1 MQHLCSTFFC
11 IINCLFSS
19 LFLPPQIMLTDSS
32 LINTIILGGISN
44 IRYKCYVH
52 SYPKSALLSFLTRES
67 FHANLSYID
76 SPESHNAIID
86 AYKHLI
92 ALNIPATWHILSNP
106 KTNKDSVTL
115 ELWLFWFDN
124 KHTQVIETDARLKE
138 MQESKSGSFNWSQIT
153 SKNGLSPTSSPQLTL
168 SKADSI
174 TLVPGTEYKL
184 FIKSIRN
191 LVQHVMIHKR
201 HAFALGEF
209 FVFPETYQDQ
219 GNVMKDEIA
228 DDDPMSVKNTLMACM
243 YNVYFTTSNLVFQPN
258 TRRMRLRPLST
269 VDLYTKN
276 LKEKR
281 LVLLCPT
288 GEHARIVSFH
298 SLPADMQPKVLN
310 QWAEF
315 YDMPVSLVT
324 QKKEYMPSLITI
336 RTASQDTVVY
346 PSALVFVP
354 TDTKQSPA
362 AVAGMNGIMGL
373 NHGLTE
379 DLGAKASRMAYYEKL
394 RLNTQEKDATI
405 DYWSYINP
413 IIHIGSSVF
422 HALSSIDAKYQQDQM
437 LLHRALIEPVVGSP
451 IMNAK
456 SVVPTNY
463 DSPLL
468 ASGLHRKSITP
479 PASSAQYECSMQ
491 LSEYVT
497 SLFHDNTSGDDTM
510 LDLLQDSSV
519 AAVQRNDSLDI
530 DDNLPLPTTSNV
542 AANQPQLL
550 EPNLTLV
557 QPQADAMPIKD
568 EPQTL
573 QSPLED
579 FNLMYD
585 LGGTRLDK
593 TDAWDVDDGFG
604 DLDLDVTDADFDF
617 FETPAVAAP
626 PPLPPSPP
634 PPIPATEL
642 NVLNIIP
649 MDIDSPKTDPA
660 QVEVK
665 QESLDQDMVMADV
678 QVSETKPKPTP
689 NNNDSLF
696 TPFVVS
702 NDSTEN
708 VSTTATLEEASYT
721 VTPKIPD
728 TFTLQKRASYQK
740 LTPELFS
747 FVPRDFLPV
756 PVKATVNDAKYGAGG
771 KFMYEPSKDQSKA
784 DGSGLA
790 ASKANESVLYSPDY
804 VPIAPKKKLTKS
816 QQQQQVSDMEA
827 DPPLETPWSNTVRN
841 QSSSDNGSSNNSS
854 ESSSSSSSSSSSN
867 DSDSFTTDD
876 GEEDSQ
882 DSATESE
889 SDIDRMDENIGSE
902 GMVEK
907 RFKALK
913 KFQKS
918 IIYSQIKATPA
929 PLPTDRLRY
938 LDYDTPFAPILAYG
952 SIKPIKW
959 RHSKAM
965 EESLAHLC
973 EQAVL
978 GGYPLAGGLAEVSE
992 NGGEI
997 EGEPAKVLVAR
1008 RNNLMQ
1014 MTRGVITHVP
1024 TLQADVF
1031 NMTTEFRDILQDIFI
1046 ETVDESDA
1054 SGMDLITTPDALDPV
1069 SYPHGPLLGKIG
1081 IKGPLNIQEYY
1092 DLNESHNQGHSKYG
1106 KYQIKK
1112 RRPDEPNLDII
1123 KKPDIVVSRHEDNL
1137 EGSSAMIPFWE
1148 KLGLDP
1154 YSAKKQIKYFVVYP
1168 NNSDIES
1175 SVRHFFKSLGNVY
1188 EACHL
1193 GKHEPGYAGTYLDGL
1208 VPVSVTNSNLN
1219 ESSVRQRLKN
1229 YEETCEALG
1238 RYLAIDEEQQKHQY
1252 HTQNYYTVIYIV
1264 NPGPHMSSYLDM
1276 CRCFYKLKEAYHR
1289 IAHKN
1294 FSDEQPR
1301 IALQLMPIDH
1311 ILRPSAFGGY
1321 TMLGLKDIA
1330 FSVYTKC
1337 FTRVTR
1343 KVTSPNQESWVD
1355 LYAPA
1360 FVLSKPL
1367 QRTIKFKL
1375 NDIRPFPTIMEQNA
1389 VLHMAYCFSYDRA
1402 WMAVVWMDDRGELLE
1417 YDLFSR
1423 KTAFKEAWNRTLE
1436 IAKRTAFPWTI
1447 VIAKLGLMFNDELLY
1462 WLRYVSTAIEH
1473 RVTIVAMDLE
1483 SGLNLHFSA
1492 CYPNRDATAQQDDP
1506 RQPSFLDAQG
1516 KTHTTASGLTYARE
1530 QGKHHR
1536 TNSNRSTDAG
1546 EAQILLLNHRIS
1558 YSQKRER
1565 AYKGILRPEAITE
1578 KENWMTPLAT
1588 GYLIHHSLPNKNV
1601 NPCMEQFNNEAFAAE
1616 VCFCPV
1622 ILFAG

>member
-1 MQHLCSTFFC
+1 M
-11 IINCLFSS
+11 
-19 LFLPPQIMLTDSS
+19 
-32 LINTIILGGISN
+32 
-44 IRYKCYVH
+44 
-52 SYPKSALLSFLTRES
+52 
-67 FHANLSYID
+67 
-76 SPESHNAIID
+76 
-86 AYKHLI
+86 
-92 ALNIPATWHILSNP
+92 
-106 KTNKDSVTL
+106 
-115 ELWLFWFDN
+115 
-124 KHTQVIETDARLKE
+124 
-138 MQESKSGSFNWSQIT
+138 
-153 SKNGLSPTSSPQLTL
+153 
-168 SKADSI
+168 
-174 TLVPGTEYKL
+174 
-184 FIKSIRN
+184 
-191 LVQHVMIHKR
+191 
-201 HAFALGEF
+201 
-209 FVFPETYQDQ
+209 
-219 GNVMKDEIA
+219 
-228 DDDPMSVKNTLMACM
+228 
-243 YNVYFTTSNLVFQPN
+243 
-258 TRRMRLRPLST
+258 
-269 VDLYTKN
+269 
-276 LKEKR
+276 
-281 LVLLCPT
+281 LCPT

-298 SLPADMQPKVLN
+298 SLPADMQSKVLN

-405 DYWSYINP
+405 DYWSYRDP

-479 PASSAQYECSMQ
+479 PASSAQHECSMQ

-497 SLFHDNTSGDDTM
+497 TLFHDNTSGDDTM
-510 LDLLQDSSV
+510 LDLLQDPSV

-530 DDNLPLPTTSNV
+530 DGGSHLSALLNKTLMIDSTDNLPLSTTSND
-542 AANQPQLL
+542 AAEQPQLM
-550 EPNLTLV
+550 EPHPTV
-557 QPQADAMPIKD
+557 IQPHADAMPTKD

-585 LGGTRLDK
+585 LEGTRLHK
-593 TDAWDVDDGFG
+593 TDAWDADDGFG

-617 FETPAVAAP
+617 FETPAVAAAP
-626 PPLPPSPP
+626 PPLPPSP

-665 QESLDQDMVMADV
+665 QEPLEQDMVMEDV
-678 QVSETKPKPTP
+678 LVSETKLKPTP

-721 VTPKIPD
+721 VTPKMPD

-740 LTPELFS
+740 STPEPFS

-771 KFMYEPSKDQSKA
+771 KFMYNPSKDQYKA
-784 DGSGLA
+784 DGSGFA
-790 ASKANESVLYSPDY
+790 VSKSKESIFYSPDY

-816 QQQQQVSDMEA
+816 KQQQVSDMEA
-827 DPPLETPWSNTVRN
+827 DPSLETSWSNKVRN
-841 QSSSDNGSSNNSS
+841 QSSSDNGSSSNSS
-854 ESSSSSSSSSSSN
+854 ESSSSSSS

-889 SDIDRMDENIGSE
+889 SDIDKMDENIGSE

-929 PLPTDRLRY
+929 PLPTDRLQY

-1014 MTRGVITHVP
+1014 MTRGVVTHMP

-1046 ETVDESDA
+1046 EAVDENEA
-1054 SGMDLITTPDALDPV
+1054 SGMDLITTPDALEPV
-1069 SYPHGPLLGKIG
+1069 SYPHGPLLGKVG

-1092 DLNESHNQGHSKYG
+1092 DLNGMY
-1106 KYQIKK
+1106 
-1112 RRPDEPNLDII
+1112 
-1123 KKPDIVVSRHEDNL
+1123 
-1137 EGSSAMIPFWE
+1137 
-1148 KLGLDP
+1148 
-1154 YSAKKQIKYFVVYP
+1154 
-1168 NNSDIES
+1168 
-1175 SVRHFFKSLGNVY
+1175 
-1188 EACHL
+1188 
-1193 GKHEPGYAGTYLDGL
+1193 
-1208 VPVSVTNSNLN
+1208 
-1219 ESSVRQRLKN
+1219 
-1229 YEETCEALG
+1229 
-1238 RYLAIDEEQQKHQY
+1238 
-1252 HTQNYYTVIYIV
+1252 
-1264 NPGPHMSSYLDM
+1264 
-1276 CRCFYKLKEAYHR
+1276 
-1289 IAHKN
+1289 
-1294 FSDEQPR
+1294 
-1301 IALQLMPIDH
+1301 
-1311 ILRPSAFGGY
+1311 
-1321 TMLGLKDIA
+1321 
-1330 FSVYTKC
+1330 KC
-1337 FTRVTR
+1337 F
-1343 KVTSPNQESWVD
+1343 
-1355 LYAPA
+1355 
-1360 FVLSKPL
+1360 F
-1367 QRTIKFKL
+1367 FG
-1375 NDIRPFPTIMEQNA
+1375 
-1389 VLHMAYCFSYDRA
+1389 C
-1402 WMAVVWMDDRGELLE
+1402 
-1417 YDLFSR
+1417 
-1423 KTAFKEAWNRTLE
+1423 
-1436 IAKRTAFPWTI
+1436 
-1447 VIAKLGLMFNDELLY
+1447 
-1462 WLRYVSTAIEH
+1462 
-1473 RVTIVAMDLE
+1473 
-1483 SGLNLHFSA
+1483 
-1492 CYPNRDATAQQDDP
+1492 
-1506 RQPSFLDAQG
+1506 
-1516 KTHTTASGLTYARE
+1516 
-1530 QGKHHR
+1530 
-1536 TNSNRSTDAG
+1536 
-1546 EAQILLLNHRIS
+1546 
-1558 YSQKRER
+1558 
-1565 AYKGILRPEAITE
+1565 
-1578 KENWMTPLAT
+1578 
-1588 GYLIHHSLPNKNV
+1588 
-1601 NPCMEQFNNEAFAAE
+1601 
-1616 VCFCPV
+1616 
-1622 ILFAG
+1622 